1 MEDPGSPKSTKE
13 YSHAEYSI
21 LLPADALM
29 PVHQRNHRLY
39 DRFLPFFARYL
50 PPGALVVDVGAYCGD
65 TMAAMLAAN
74 PALRFVCIE
83 GDGDRFDLL
92 EENVRR
98 IQSALR
104 DVDVHTVRAYVG
116 TDAGV
121 AFSGQLQAL
130 DQILQAEQAGRVW
143 LLKSDTDGRDFDV
156 LASAGEVLRRDWP
169 VLFFE
174 CENHSA
180 EDKAA
185 FVSLF
190 ERLRE
195 RGYTHWVLFDNFGAV
210 MLETSDLDIVRQ
222 LLDYV
227 WRQNQNRSTRTIYY
241 FDILAA
247 TKVDRRIVSRIVAD
261 YKELA

>member
-1 MEDPGSPKSTKE
+1 MEDTGSPKTTKE
-13 YSHAEYSI
+13 YPHAEYSI
-21 LLPADALM
+21 LLPADAMM

-39 DRFLPFFARYL
+39 DRFLPFFAQYL

-74 PALRFVCIE
+74 PGLRFVCIE

-116 TDAGV
+116 TDAGA

-130 DQILQAEQAGRVW
+130 DQILQAEQTGRVW
-143 LLKSDTDGRDFDV
+143 LLKSDTDGHDFDV
-156 LASAGEVLRRDWP
+156 LDSAGEVLRRDWP
-169 VLFFE
+169 MLFFE

-180 EDKAA
+180 EDMAA
-185 FVSLF
+185 FLGLF

-210 MLETSDLDIVRQ
+210 MLETADLEVVRQ

-227 WRQNQNRSTRTIYY
+227 WRQNLNLSTRTIYY

-247 TKVDRRIVSRIVAD
+247 TRVDRRIVTRIVAD